1 MTEVDE
7 FFRTAHD
14 DLIYELEA
22 HAFVPVGEDLWTGE
36 IRTRNTAWHLKIDFA
51 SPYPAHPPR
60 VFVEDDKPLSW
71 HQNAD
76 GSLCLYSQTSPG
88 AFPWFAHGALL
99 DQIRCWL
106 EKDEAGWVGD
116 FPDLDL
122 ERYWEPNTR
131 FALLVHDELP
141 ERGIHWV
148 RFDRLGPK
156 TLIQS
161 GFARPPRKRPKSHK
175 HFYGMSIEIGE
186 VATPPRSWAEL
197 SLLFE
202 DAAGIEGALRERRV
216 DVLLLRYTRDG
227 QRGVLGLVPVPRG
240 PNQNLQFRSVS
251 CASRSPQT
259 MALRAGFQSSELR
272 EKVVTI
278 VGVGAVG
285 SFVAE
290 GLFRSGAHRLVLVD
304 ADRLRPGNLVRHAAN
319 GSLVGKPKSE
329 AMAQSLGDPVQAL
342 AARVDSLTFALRL
355 VETSDLVIDATANE
369 VVTQLL
375 AEAGR
380 IMGKSI
386 LSVYLA
392 NQGRSKVVEILPS
405 PTKERFIPQDIAS
418 VAPDGVES
426 GCGDPVSTTPPF
438 AVMEVAGMACRIA
451 TAVLVGDTANANRE
465 LREQP

>member
-7 FFRTAHD
+7 FFRSAHD

-22 HAFVPVGEDLWTGE
+22 HGFVEGGQDSWVGK
-36 IRTRNTAWHLKIDFA
+36 IATRSTNWRVRVEFS
-51 SPYPAHPPR
+51 SPYPAHPPQ

-99 DQIRCWL
+99 DQIRGWL
-106 EKDEAGWVGD
+106 EKDATGWVGD

-122 ERYWEPNTR
+122 ERYWTPNTR
-131 FALLVHDELP
+131 FELLVHDELP
-141 ERGIHWV
+141 DNGSYWV
-148 RFDRLGPK
+148 RFDRLRPS
-156 TLIQS
+156 TLVQRGYS
-161 GFARPPRKRPKSHK
+161 RPPRKRPKSHK
-175 HFYGMSIEIGE
+175 PLYGLSADIGE
-186 VATPPRSWAEL
+186 VATPPRSWLDLSAYLNDPAE
-197 SLLFE
+197 
-202 DAAGIEGALRERRV
+202 IEGALRDHRA

-227 QRGVLGLVPVPRG
+227 QRGVLGLVPVPG
-240 PNQNLQFRSVS
+240 GLNQEPQLRSVS

-278 VGVGAVG
+278 VGVGAIG

-290 GLFRSGAHRLVLVD
+290 GLFRSGVGCLVLVD
-304 ADRLRPGNLVRHAAN
+304 GDRLRPGNLVRHAAN
-319 GSLVGKPKSE
+319 DSFVGKPKAE
-329 AMAQSLGDPVQAL
+329 AMAETLGAPVKSLPR
-342 AARVDSLTFALRL
+342 RVNSLTDAMRL

-380 IMGKSI
+380 VVGKSI

-392 NQGRSKVVEILPS
+392 NQGRSKVIEILPS
-405 PTKERFIPQDIAS
+405 PTEERLTPQDIAPAAS
-418 VAPDGVES
+418 DGVES
-426 GCGDPVSTTPPF
+426 GCGDPVSATPPF

-451 TAVLVGDTANANRE
+451 TAMLVDDTPNAKSE
-465 LREQP
+465 LRQQP